1 METRNPD
8 NVTSDARLLYR
19 KLTAVPYSV
28 KVVVFA
34 QVSPDGTEAHLRIFC
49 VTDDKIDKTLEKQ
62 TGFVEVAR
70 SREVEVCEGRPV
82 HIRYKEMILFVYLLR
97 LRWEGSVGDTL
108 LHPLFTFIVLLH
120 SFCCSYHTCTSRSKD
135 YFFPSESG
143 VELFECE
150 QFSNECRN
158 ITTKVVIRN
167 QIGVFAVF
175 IRVTPYKCLL
185 LTTARFVC
193 ASAKRGLKFC
203 QGRNVKGRH
212 TTS

>member
-82 HIRYKEMILFVYLLR
+82 HVRYKEMILFAYLLR
-97 LRWEGSVGDTL
+97 FLW
-108 LHPLFTFIVLLH
+108 
-120 SFCCSYHTCTSRSKD
+120 
-135 YFFPSESG
+135 
-143 VELFECE
+143 
-150 QFSNECRN
+150 
-158 ITTKVVIRN
+158 
-167 QIGVFAVF
+167 
-175 IRVTPYKCLL
+175 
-185 LTTARFVC
+185 
-193 ASAKRGLKFC
+193 
-203 QGRNVKGRH
+203 VKI
-212 TTS
+212 S